1 VIQVMIIDSNVFFG
15 FWPRRCLES
24 SLDTVRD
31 IARQH
36 NIAKIAICSMRG
48 IFQDFVQ
55 GNTETIELAMHDEGI
70 IPVVTV
76 NPNHFLDCDPE
87 IDRCIEN
94 GIKLFRFFPEFQG
107 WTYSYRPFLR
117 LLQRLSRSDAIVMLP
132 TRLARHLEFGS
143 ISDIGRAVGEL
154 DIRCI
159 MTDVYYGNL
168 AEALTVAAEH
178 PGIMVESHLLN
189 SPGAVELLVNNLGF
203 ERLIFGSRSPL
214 AYVGA
219 ALKPIL
225 EASVDDSV
233 KQAILGT
240 NIQRMLR

>member
-1 VIQVMIIDSNVFFG
+1 MNS
-15 FWPRRCLES
+15 
-24 SLDTVRD
+24 
-31 IARQH
+31 
-36 NIAKIAICSMRG
+36 
-48 IFQDFVQ
+48 
-55 GNTETIELAMHDEGI
+55 
-70 IPVVTV
+70 
-76 NPNHFLDCDPE
+76 
-87 IDRCIEN
+87 
-94 GIKLFRFFPEFQG
+94 
-107 WTYSYRPFLR
+107 YS
-117 LLQRLSRSDAIVMLP
+117 I
-132 TRLARHLEFGS
+132 
-143 ISDIGRAVGEL
+143 
-154 DIRCI
+154 I